1 VWRVCFAEAE
11 GRIREERENEDVFYR
26 KNKAK
31 FEEQRKATR
40 EAIETFFS
48 SLGASLSGFV
58 TDSKKVTTTIVGL
71 TALAAGV
78 YATREV
84 RCCLWVLLT

>member
-1 VWRVCFAEAE
+1 MLAEAE
-11 GRIREERENEDVFYR
+11 GRILQERQNEDVYNR
-26 KNKAK
+26 KMKAK
-31 FEEQRKATR
+31 FEEQRKATK

-48 SLGASLSGFV
+48 SLGSSLSAYV
-58 TDSKKVTTTIVGL
+58 SDSKKVTTTIVGL

-84 RCCLWVLLT
+84 RASGPLPRCVC